1 MTNSSH
7 CTSVDTVYNQALA
20 LPLLQTISFYSSAST
35 LVLVVC
41 ELRDSDMLE
50 HFLQCWL
57 DLDDQGWCVRRV
69 DMPGLPEGLEDGA
82 NSPYVVW
89 AGYRRAVV

>member
-1 MTNSSH
+1 MTTSSDH
-7 CTSVDTVYNQALA
+7 TTVDTVYNQALA
-20 LPLLQTISFYSSAST
+20 LPLLQTISFYSSSST

-50 HFLQCWL
+50 HFLQSWL

-69 DMPGLPEGLEDGA
+69 DMPGLPVCLQDAA

-89 AGYRRAVV
+89 AGHR